1 MKEKF
6 LYFGVFLSIF
16 FIFVI
21 VIISA
26 CKKSED
32 KTVIAPSLTTK
43 TPSSIT
49 TTTADVGGYVSSDGG
64 ASVTERGVCY
74 STSQT
79 PTVFDFVV
87 IESGGTGNFQCT
99 LSGLDPSTKY
109 YARAYALNSAGT
121 GYGNQVSF
129 TTLTSADLPT
139 VTTAAIS
146 NITQKSAQGGGN
158 VTNDGG
164 TQVNQKGVCWST
176 SQNPTISDNH
186 TSDGSGTG
194 SFTSAMAGLTANTK
208 YYVRAYATNSSGTAY
223 GSQVS
228 FQTSGGSGQ
237 TPTVTT
243 SAITNITQTTATGGG
258 NVASEGSSTATARG
272 VCWSTSSNPTTSD
285 SHTDDGSGTGSFTSD
300 ISSLTENTTYY
311 VRAFATN
318 STGTAYGNKISF
330 TTTSGGT
337 VPTVT
342 TASITNITESTATGG
357 GNVTVQG
364 SSSVTARGVCWSTS
378 PNPTI
383 SDPYTSDGGGTGDF
397 TSGIT
402 GLIANTPYYV
412 RAYATNSKG
421 SGYGDQETF
430 TTSAGSSG
438 EPCPGMPT
446 ITDSRDG
453 QIYPTV
459 QIGSQCWLQK
469 NMNYSTGSSR
479 CYDNYASNCNT
490 YGRLYD
496 WQTVLGACP
505 SGWHLPSDAQWTTLT
520 TFLGGTGVA
529 GGKMKSTGTIEA
541 GTGLWQIGRA
551 HV

>member
-330 TTTSGGT
+330 TTTGG
-337 VPTVT
+337 
-342 TASITNITESTATGG
+342 
-357 GNVTVQG
+357 
-364 SSSVTARGVCWSTS
+364 
-378 PNPTI
+378 
-383 SDPYTSDGGGTGDF
+383 
-397 TSGIT
+397 
-402 GLIANTPYYV
+402 
-412 RAYATNSKG
+412 
-421 SGYGDQETF
+421 
-430 TTSAGSSG
+430 SAG
-438 EPCPGMPT
+438 EPCPGMPS

-453 QIYPTV
+453 HVYPTI
-459 QIGSQCWLQK
+459 QIDSQCWLQN
-469 NMNYSTGSSR
+469 NMNYITGNSW
-479 CYDNYASNCNT
+479 CYDNNTSNCNT

-496 WQTVLGACP
+496 WQTALGACP
-505 SGWHLPSDAQWTTLT
+505 SGWHLPSDAEWTGFTD
-520 TFLGGTGVA
+520 FLGGVSVA
-529 GGKMKSTGTIEA
+529 GGKMKSTSGWYNNGNGTDS
-541 GTGLWQIGRA
+541 IGFTALPGGSRGYGGNFYSLNSYAFFWSSTEYSSTDSWDRA
-551 HV
+551 LAYDLERVTRSFIYKTYGFSVRCVRD